1 MINSKVIDILK
12 KFDRKELKELGDF
25 VDSPFHNKNKNVI
38 KLYYSLL
45 PFYPGFENKK
55 LSKEFIYGKIF
66 PDKSYAD
73 KTFRNLMSDLLNLI
87 ESYLAYSY
95 IDNDK
100 YYRKFFRTVGLA
112 AIQADSLEESS
123 IKEADKLFSD
133 FKFDGGN
140 IFYLMHLMEMEKDF
154 LAIRKNKLI
163 NLNMKEGEYLV
174 YAFLSKY
181 LIFKMKYYNY
191 RYKLGTE
198 KLSGFIEE
206 FEKSIDI
213 KSFIKY
219 IELDPTP
226 ENEIILIY
234 YYCTKFMSDI
244 SADSY
249 YSKVKLLFEKNKS
262 KLNRTETVNL
272 YLTFNGYCVAKIR
285 QGSKE
290 YARELFSIYKKMFE
304 ENLAMGEGET
314 HLHITIFYNVVS
326 IALNIGENGWA
337 RSFIDKYHQKL
348 LPEYKETM
356 YNYSYS
362 LYHFH
367 RKEFEKS
374 LERLNKV
381 NFENHFI
388 KTGVRILLLKIYYEL
403 MYTES
408 FLSMCDS
415 IKHYFAG
422 EKQVPADIKIS
433 SVEFINIAGKLYRSM
448 NDPSKE
454 KLLNIQHELENK
466 QLGLNKDWL
475 LEKLGRIE
483 KIAIP
488 AFAFAVYFCF
498 ALLLFCFCFSL
509 LPFYFCLFTSAYFT
523 TTIFLTSE

>member
-12 KFDRKELKELGDF
+12 KFDRSELKELSDF
-25 VDSPFHNKNKNVI
+25 IDSPFHNKNKNVR
-38 KLYYSLL
+38 KLFSALKS
-45 PFYPGFENKK
+45 FYPGFADKK
-55 LSKEFIYGKIF
+55 LTKENIYEKIF
-66 PDKSYAD
+66 PGNVYAD
-73 KTFRNLMSDLLNLI
+73 KTFRNLMSDLMNLI
-87 ESYLAYSY
+87 ESYAAYSY

-112 AIQADSLEESS
+112 MIQADSSVESS

-154 LAIRKNKLI
+154 LAIRRNKLI
-163 NLNMKEGEYLV
+163 NLNMKEGEYLI

-206 FEKSIDI
+206 FEKSINLE
-213 KSFIKY
+213 SFIKF
-219 IELDPTP
+219 IESSPTA
-226 ENEIILIY
+226 EMEIILIY

-249 YSKVKLLFEKNKS
+249 YSKVKLLFEKNKNN
-262 KLNRTETVNL
+262 LNRTETVNL
-272 YLTFNGYCVAKIR
+272 YLTFNSYCVAKIR

-290 YARELFSIYKKMFE
+290 YVRELFDIYKKMFE
-304 ENLAMGEGET
+304 ENLAMGESET

-326 IALNIGENGWA
+326 IALNIGETEWA
-337 RSFIDKYHQKL
+337 RSFIENNHKKL
-348 LPEYKETM
+348 LPEYEETM

-374 LERLNKV
+374 LECLNKV

-388 KTGVRILLLKIYYEL
+388 KTGVRLLLLKIYYEL
-403 MYTES
+403 RYTES
-408 FLSMCDS
+408 FISMCDS
-415 IKHYFAG
+415 IKRYFTG

-433 SVEFINIAGKLYRSM
+433 SVEFINIAAKLFRNI
-448 NDPSKE
+448 NDSSKE
-454 KLLNIQHELENK
+454 KLLDIQNDIEHK

-475 LEKLGRIE
+475 LEKLDELKKGH
-483 KIAIP
+483 
-488 AFAFAVYFCF
+488 
-498 ALLLFCFCFSL
+498 
-509 LPFYFCLFTSAYFT
+509 
-523 TTIFLTSE
+523 